1 MYPQECM
8 LRHSFKDMSKDFP
21 ASPVG
26 ASDLLQKMKRIQQR
40 WRLFCRENAERTRAA
55 ERGKNVK
62 DAPSVARCVGG
73 WIIIPEKDLHTLDLT
88 KQTILWVAEFLN
100 LGSSQSFLW
109 GVCFGLFQTNS
120 PVSSKTWA
128 LWLWHLHPL
137 PFFGQT
143 VSNVIDL
150 QSSCEGEF

>member
-40 WRLFCRENAERTRAA
+40 WRLFCHENSECTRAA

-73 WIIIPEKDLHTLDLT
+73 WIIIPEKDLHTLELT

-100 LGSSQSFLW
+100 LGSSQS
-109 GVCFGLFQTNS
+109 VCFGLFQTNS
-120 PVSSKTWA
+120 PVSGKTGA
-128 LWLWHLHPL
+128 LWLCHLYPL